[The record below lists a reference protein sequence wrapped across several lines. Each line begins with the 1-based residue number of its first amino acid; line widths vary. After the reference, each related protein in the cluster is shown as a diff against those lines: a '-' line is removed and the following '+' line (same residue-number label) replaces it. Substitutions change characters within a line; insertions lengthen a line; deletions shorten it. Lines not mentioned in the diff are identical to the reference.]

1 LVPRAKTTSMSG
13 QSSAEAIPIG
23 TGDTVGA
30 RRAAEAVNAADA
42 GAISQR
48 RIRFDGTRNDNA
60 ESG

>member
-1 LVPRAKTTSMSG
+1 M
-13 QSSAEAIPIG
+13 
-23 TGDTVGA
+23 GDTAGV

-42 GAISQR
+42 GAISQPR